1 MPQNKKSIVIKKN
14 KLVKQQTT
22 SQQSLNQSPT
32 PFRRTVMTHLSSSL
46 EKKITKSAFFDGA
59 VARKSQQTSMKQL
72 KYQATGMTEYSPK
85 SGPGMKSDM
94 QSTHYS
100 MQ

>member
-1 MPQNKKSIVIKKN
+1 MKKS

-32 PFRRTVMTHLSSSL
+32 PFRRTVMTHLSSSG
-46 EKKITKSAFFDGA
+46 EKKITKSAFFDGGF
-59 VARKSQQTSMKQL
+59 ARKSQQTSMKQL
-72 KYQATGMTEYSPK
+72 KYQTTTAMGDYSPK
-85 SGPGMKSDM
+85 SGPAVKSDM

-100 MQ
+100 VQ

>member
-1 MPQNKKSIVIKKN
+1 MKKS

-32 PFRRTVMTHLSSSL
+32 PFRRTVMTHLSSSQ
-46 EKKITKSAFFDGA
+46 EKKLTKSAFFDG
-59 VARKSQQTSMKQL
+59 VVRKSQQTSMKQL
-72 KYQATGMTEYSPK
+72 KYQTGGMGEYSPK
-85 SGPGMKSDM
+85 SGPVMKSDM
-94 QSTHYS
+94 QTTHYS